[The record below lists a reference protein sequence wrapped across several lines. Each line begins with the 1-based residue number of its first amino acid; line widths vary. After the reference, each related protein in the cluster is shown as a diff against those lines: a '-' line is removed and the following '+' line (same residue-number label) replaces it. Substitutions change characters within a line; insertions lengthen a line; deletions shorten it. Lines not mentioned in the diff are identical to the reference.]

1 MENVVNAVNWFE
13 IPVTDFAR
21 AKAFYSAIFDYEMQ
35 QDQMS
40 HQTLGFLPCEPGK
53 GIGGAIV
60 LSEGYV
66 PSQDGTVVYLNG
78 GNDLSTVLNRVE
90 KAGGKVLVPKTQ
102 ITPEVGYFAIF
113 LDSEGNKLGL
123 HSMN

>member
-35 QDQMS
+35 QDKMS
-40 HQTLGFLPCEPGK
+40 HLTLGFLPCEPGK

-60 LSEGYV
+60 LSDGYV
-66 PSQDGTVVYLNG
+66 PSQNGTVVYLNG
-78 GNDLSTVLNRVE
+78 GNDLNVVLNRIE
-90 KAGGKVLVPKTQ
+90 KAGGKILVGKTR
-102 ITPEVGYFAIF
+102 IDDNHGYFAIF